1 MRRVFSS
8 RRLENVEAVAALLRE
23 HGIEIKI
30 TNGRSFRGAIRGNF
44 SYRDK
49 EDESDPPA
57 VWVVRSEDQPKAREL
72 LREAGLLD
80 SGRSPT
86 TYLATPTV
94 HQLRGDDGSDARR
107 QRVVRIK
114 AGLLIAI
121 AAALALSL
129 FALRKPEAPTTDT
142 AIAVTPAARPATTPE
157 ASTTTAK
164 DSLLIGEEIYLM
176 PTPKALAAM
185 LANDALE
192 GRRVSALCLSIDGAA
207 AAQEQLDAL
216 GLPSGIRV
224 MPAGDC
230 ANDAANDR
238 LTLAIGEYRTDGSG
252 RGTIKVE
259 IAAIDKNN
267 KTRTETR
274 VLDVER
280 RDTQWRV
287 RRVVE

>member
-1 MRRVFSS
+1 
-8 RRLENVEAVAALLRE
+8 
-23 HGIEIKI
+23 
-30 TNGRSFRGAIRGNF
+30 
-44 SYRDK
+44 
-49 EDESDPPA
+49 
-57 VWVVRSEDQPKAREL
+57 
-72 LREAGLLD
+72 
-80 SGRSPT
+80 
-86 TYLATPTV
+86 
-94 HQLRGDDGSDARR
+94 
-107 QRVVRIK
+107 
-114 AGLLIAI
+114 
-121 AAALALSL
+121 
-129 FALRKPEAPTTDT
+129 
-142 AIAVTPAARPATTPE
+142 
-157 ASTTTAK
+157 
-164 DSLLIGEEIYLM
+164 
-176 PTPKALAAM
+176 
-185 LANDALE
+185 
-192 GRRVSALCLSIDGAA
+192 LSIDGAA

-238 LTLAIGEYRTDGSG
+238 LTLAISEYRTDGSG